1 MIFRLLLILL
11 LIWAIY
17 KLIQLFRH
25 TGKQRAENGVEPERM
40 LKCDYCG
47 THIPANEAI
56 RSSSGTYCCAQH
68 RDQDRND

>member
-17 KLIQLFRH
+17 KVLQLFRQP
-25 TGKQRAENGVEPERM
+25 TGQHSKNGSKPEKM

-47 THIPANEAI
+47 THIPSHEAI
-56 RSSSGTYCCAQH
+56 RTARGTYCCPQH
-68 RDQDRND
+68 RDQDQAK

>member
-17 KLIQLFRH
+17 KVMQLFRQPTGQH
-25 TGKQRAENGVEPERM
+25 TKSGNDPEKM

-47 THIPANEAI
+47 THIPAHEAI
-56 RSSSGTYCCAQH
+56 RTGGGTYCCPQH
-68 RDQDRND
+68 RDQDQAK